1 MSGGTSSGAP
11 ATLHTGGRRRFAKGP
26 KRPSYLRAE
35 DTDRLF
41 FTLVNAL
48 GEISALRDRL
58 DTHEALAEQGILPT
72 RAAVEAYR
80 PDEAR
85 DAVRRNERAVTLRR
99 VFRLITEDYEAKVT
113 LGRAPDFS
121 DDIPKLDQ

>member
-1 MSGGTSSGAP
+1 MSGGVSAEQA
-11 ATLHTGGRRRFAKGP
+11 ATLRKGGRRRFAKGP

-58 DTHEALAEQGILPT
+58 DTHEALAEQGIVPT

-80 PDEAR
+80 PDKAH
-85 DAVRRNERAVTLRR
+85 DAARRNDRAMTLRR
-99 VFRLITEDYEAKVT
+99 VFRLIMEDYEAKVT
-113 LGRAPDFS
+113 LGKAPDFS
-121 DDIPKLDQ
+121 SNIPTLDP

>member
-1 MSGGTSSGAP
+1 MSGGGNAAE
-11 ATLHTGGRRRFAKGP
+11 ATKLRAGGRRRFAKGP
-26 KRPSYLRAE
+26 KRPAYLRAE

-58 DTHEALAEQGILPT
+58 DTHEALAEQGIVPT

-80 PDEAR
+80 PDDAR
-85 DAVRRNERAVTLRR
+85 DAARRNDRAVTLRR
-99 VFRLITEDYEAKVT
+99 VFRLILEDYEAKVT
-113 LGRAPDFS
+113 LGKSPDFS
-121 DDIPKLDQ
+121 ATIPTLDQ

>member
-1 MSGGTSSGAP
+1 MSGGVSAEQP
-11 ATLHTGGRRRFAKGP
+11 ATLRKGARRRFAKGP

-58 DTHEALAEQGILPT
+58 DTHEALAEQGIVPT

-80 PDEAR
+80 PDEAH
-85 DAVRRNERAVTLRR
+85 DAARRNDRAMTLRR
-99 VFRLITEDYEAKVT
+99 VFRLIMEDYEAKVT
-113 LGRAPDFS
+113 LGKAPDFS
-121 DDIPKLDQ
+121 CNIPTLDP